1 MIQENKRD
9 FMDKTNSFLE
19 EMEKAGISI
28 SNQDGETAIICEDC
42 VAVISKSGDRVAV
55 DFVNQVER
63 LDYKVGFTQEDV
75 EEFQLLEELM
85 GGVKGV

>member
-42 VAVISKSGDRVAV
+42 VVVISKSGDSVAV

-85 GGVKGV
+85 GGVGSV

>member
-1 MIQENKRD
+1 MKDKRD

-42 VAVISKSGDRVAV
+42 VAVISKSGDSVAV